1 MNNSRANTGFAH
13 GTPYPHSTSSQPGP
27 HMRQSMHSA
36 YPQNSAPV
44 MGHMPSAQGSRYPTS
59 QHGGPYADS
68 NANQNSRPYNGPQS
82 SHYGAGSNGHGG
94 HAGGRAGHAG
104 HGGGHGGGHGSM
116 GNAYSKYSRSSI
128 FVPSTW
134 NMDNSKAGFVDFIGR
149 VVRQLDHQY
158 TSDYGAMHSHYP
170 PAGHGG
176 MGMGGHGAHGG
187 MGMGGHGAHG
197 GMGMGGHGAH
207 GGMGMG
213 GHGAHGGMGAHSRP
227 AMHPAASMV
236 SVAHDP
242 YGLFGYPGNISRMNL
257 AHGRAQ
263 FSSKSVPTTCPRC
276 KHDIMTLVRRRPNAL
291 NVAASA
297 GAVVAGVIFKLP
309 MAMLP
314 LAMLPL
320 QVKALQPKI
329 HYCPRC
335 NYKLGKNVKITVPF
349 DH

>member
-1 MNNSRANTGFAH
+1 MN
-13 GTPYPHSTSSQPGP
+13 
-27 HMRQSMHSA
+27 SA

-44 MGHMPSAQGSRYPTS
+44 MGHMPSQGSRYPTS

-68 NANQNSRPYNGPQS
+68 NQNSRPYNGPQS
-82 SHYGAGSNGHGG
+82 SQYGASSNGHGG
-94 HAGGRAGHAG
+94 RSGHGG
-104 HGGGHGGGHGSM
+104 HGGGHGGHGGGHGGM
-116 GNAYSKYSRSSI
+116 GNGYSKYSRSSI

-149 VVRQLDHQY
+149 VVRQLDYQY
-158 TSDYGAMHSHYP
+158 TSDQGGMHGHYP

-197 GMGMGGHGAH
+197 AH

-213 GHGAHGGMGAHSRP
+213 GHGAHGGMGMAAHSRP
-227 AMHPAASMV
+227 GMHPAASMI

-242 YGLFGYPGNISRMNL
+242 YGMFGYPGNISRMNL

-291 NVAASA
+291 NIAASA

-335 NYKLGKNVKITVPF
+335 NYKLGKNVKVTVPIE
-349 DH
+349 